1 MARPQSGARPCAGQP
16 AERAS
21 SPRQE
26 TGLGETRPS
35 CQARPPRD
43 YSCDLCGRRG
53 SADLLL
59 RVPRGKKVESLH
71 QYAWGPASWAVH
83 GRMRLQGQRVPLGFS
98 KMLATETPGRVACSA
113 KDGQTD
119 TNRLRLS
126 PRQRAAQTGLGPH
139 GSRRE
144 ALSMSAEGLSSSNSD
159 TESPVRC
166 LTSTGPALRP
176 HVLDEGSGARA
187 DEAHGECHD
196 QGTPAAEPPPQ
207 VTPDYGQGD
216 PTAFGGNGA

>member
-1 MARPQSGARPCAGQP
+1 
-16 AERAS
+16 
-21 SPRQE
+21 
-26 TGLGETRPS
+26 
-35 CQARPPRD
+35 
-43 YSCDLCGRRG
+43 
-53 SADLLL
+53 
-59 RVPRGKKVESLH
+59 
-71 QYAWGPASWAVH
+71 
-83 GRMRLQGQRVPLGFS
+83 
-98 KMLATETPGRVACSA
+98 
-113 KDGQTD
+113 
-119 TNRLRLS
+119 
-126 PRQRAAQTGLGPH
+126 
-139 GSRRE
+139 
-144 ALSMSAEGLSSSNSD
+144 MSAEGLSSSNSD